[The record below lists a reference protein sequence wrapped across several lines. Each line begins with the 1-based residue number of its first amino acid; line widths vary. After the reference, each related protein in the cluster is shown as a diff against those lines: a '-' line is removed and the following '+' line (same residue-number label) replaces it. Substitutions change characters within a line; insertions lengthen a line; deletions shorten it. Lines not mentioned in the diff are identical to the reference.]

1 VEYKEKQESL
11 KKQVQKQEKRKKLQR
26 RRIRRRDLPPL
37 DAAEVSKQQLSMRTK
52 RIIQPLKTVHA
63 PRQKR
68 HSQPN
73 IPAPTREHARY
84 DPSKQYDYVNHSYQ
98 KVSYAPEPTLITTYK
113 TINENMISSDGSIMS
128 VPKRIPMTVGEQ
140 LANERKQNQILYS
153 KLKKKDRNV
162 EKKALKHEWRK
173 LREQM
178 KKTNADLD
186 KKRRELEQMK
196 TTLGK

>member
-1 VEYKEKQESL
+1 
-11 KKQVQKQEKRKKLQR
+11 
-26 RRIRRRDLPPL
+26 
-37 DAAEVSKQQLSMRTK
+37 MRTK

-63 PRQKR
+63 PRQKKT
-68 HSQPN
+68 QPQ
-73 IPAPTREHARY
+73 
-84 DPSKQYDYVNHSYQ
+84 PSKQYKYINHSYQ
-98 KVSYAPEPTLITTYK
+98 KAPYVPEPTLFTTYK